1 MTASG
6 SAVARIVA
14 RPSRLACVTGYALK
28 LGAVAF
34 GLLLAGVLAVL
45 LFNGVWFQ
53 IGFGAAFA
61 LLAGILI
68 LIAWRVDKKGKQER
82 EGLERI

>member
-1 MTASG
+1 M
-6 SAVARIVA
+6 
-14 RPSRLACVTGYALK
+14 TGYALK

-34 GLLLAGVLAVL
+34 GLLLAGVVVVL
-45 LFNGVWFQ
+45 LFDRVWFQ

-68 LIAWRVDKKGKQER
+68 LIAWRVDKKHKQER

>member
-1 MTASG
+1 MRLGVGAT
-6 SAVARIVA
+6 IVA
-14 RPSRLACVTGYALK
+14 RPSTLDCVAGYGLK

-34 GLLLAGVLAVL
+34 GLLLAGILAVL
-45 LFNGVWFQ
+45 LFNGIWFQ

-61 LLAGILI
+61 LLAGVLI
-68 LIAWRVDKKGKQER
+68 LIAWRVDRKSKQER

>member
-1 MTASG
+1 MSWQQAT
-6 SAVARIVA
+6 ILA
-14 RPSRLACVTGYALK
+14 RPSTLARMAGYALK

-34 GLLLAGVLAVL
+34 GLLIAGIVAVL
-45 LFNGVWFQ
+45 LFNGIWFQ

-61 LLAGILI
+61 LLAGVLI
-68 LIAWRVDKKGKQER
+68 LIAWRVDRKSKQER

>member
-1 MTASG
+1 M
-6 SAVARIVA
+6 
-14 RPSRLACVTGYALK
+14 TGYALK

-34 GLLLAGVLAVL
+34 GLLLAGILAVL
-45 LFNGVWFQ
+45 LFNGLWFQ

-61 LLAGILI
+61 LLAGVLI
-68 LIAWRVDKKGKQER
+68 LVAWRVDKKNKQER

>member
-1 MTASG
+1 MA
-6 SAVARIVA
+6 
-14 RPSRLACVTGYALK
+14 GYALK

-34 GLLLAGVLAVL
+34 GLLIAGIVAVL
-45 LFNGVWFQ
+45 LFNGIWFQ

-61 LLAGILI
+61 LLAGVLI
-68 LIAWRVDKKGKQER
+68 LIAWRVDRKSKQER

>member
-1 MTASG
+1 VSRASR
-6 SAVARIVA
+6 VVA
-14 RPSRLACVTGYALK
+14 RPSTLARVASYGFK
-28 LGAVAF
+28 LGAVAC

-61 LLAGILI
+61 LLAGVLI
-68 LIAWRVDKKGKQER
+68 LIAWRVDKKSKQER

>member
-1 MTASG
+1 MA
-6 SAVARIVA
+6 
-14 RPSRLACVTGYALK
+14 GYAVK

-34 GLLLAGVLAVL
+34 GLLIVGIVVVL
-45 LFNGVWFQ
+45 LFNGIWFQ

-61 LLAGILI
+61 LLAGVLI
-68 LIAWRVDKKGKQER
+68 VIAWRVDKKSKQER